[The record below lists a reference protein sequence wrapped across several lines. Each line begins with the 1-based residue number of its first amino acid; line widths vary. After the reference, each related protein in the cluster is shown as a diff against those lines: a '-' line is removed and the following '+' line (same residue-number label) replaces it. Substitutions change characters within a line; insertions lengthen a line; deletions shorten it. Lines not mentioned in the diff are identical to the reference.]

1 MPTRQAAQ
9 TGSIAARSTTA
20 GSTTAGSI
28 AVGSVAVDPVRWP
41 RIARSPHH
49 PVRAALA
56 RRVFNHATRQLPITV
71 QLPGGSPIRSG
82 QPVFEV
88 VSGRFFDRLGKDL
101 KLGFGE
107 SYMAGEWRAG
117 AGTDLADLLTV
128 FAGRLTDLVPAG
140 LQRMR
145 RIVDQPI
152 ARRNDRDGARSNIA
166 HHYDLSNEL
175 FATFLD
181 PTMSYSSALFDAA
194 DEHHRAPSDGELLA
208 LAQRRKI
215 DNILD
220 LAGVSA
226 GARVLEIGTGWGQLA
241 IQAAQRGAEVRSITL
256 SAEQRDLARKR
267 ISEAGVYAEVE
278 LCDYRD
284 VQGQYDAVVSVEM
297 IEAVG
302 EEYWPAY
309 FQTVERL
316 LAPGGR
322 FGLQSI
328 TMAHERLLATRRSQG
343 WIHEY
348 IFPGGLIPSVEAITT
363 VAASAGL
370 EITGRRSFGPDYA
383 RTLRLWRE
391 RFTAAHATVA
401 ELGFDEVFRRMWEFY
416 LAYSEAGFRSGYL
429 NVEQFALTRR

>member
-1 MPTRQAAQ
+1 M
-9 TGSIAARSTTA
+9 ST
-20 GSTTAGSI
+20 SQ
-28 AVGSVAVDPVRWP
+28 AVDSTRWP
-41 RIARSPHH
+41 RIARTPQH

-56 RRVFNHATRQLPITV
+56 RQVFNRATRRLPVTV
-71 QLPGGSPIRSG
+71 QLPGRAPVRNGH
-82 QPVFEV
+82 PVFEV
-88 VSGRFFDRLGKDL
+88 VSDRFFDRLGKDL
-101 KLGFGE
+101 KVGFGE

-117 AGTDLADLLTV
+117 DGTDLAELLTV
-128 FAGRLTDLVPAG
+128 FARELTELVPAG
-140 LQRMR
+140 LQRLR
-145 RIVDQPI
+145 RVVDRPI
-152 ARRNDRDGARSNIA
+152 ARINDLAGARSNIA

-181 PTMSYSSALFDAA
+181 PTMTYSAALFDPA
-194 DEHHRAPSDGELLA
+194 DELLA
-208 LAQRRKI
+208 VAQRRKI

-220 LAGVSA
+220 LAGVTA

-267 ISEAGVYAEVE
+267 ICEAGVQAEVE

-284 VQGQYDAVVSVEM
+284 VDGQYDAIVSVEM

-302 EEYWPAY
+302 EEYWPTY
-309 FQTVERL
+309 FSTVGRL

-328 TMAHERLLATRRSQG
+328 TMSHERLLATRNSQG

-348 IFPGGLIPSVEAITT
+348 IFPGGLIPSVEAIET
-363 VAASAGL
+363 VASTAGL
-370 EITGRRSFGPDYA
+370 EITGRRDFGPDYA
-383 RTLRLWRE
+383 RTLRIWRE
-391 RFTAAHATVA
+391 RFIAARPAVA
-401 ELGFDEVFRRMWEFY
+401 ELGFDPVFQRMWEFY

-429 NVEQFALTRR
+429 DVAQFALTRR

>member
-1 MPTRQAAQ
+1 MSTSQADR
-9 TGSIAARSTTA
+9 T
-20 GSTTAGSI
+20 
-28 AVGSVAVDPVRWP
+28 SVVIDATRWP
-41 RIARSPHH
+41 RIARTPHH
-49 PVRAALA
+49 PARAALA
-56 RRVFNHATRQLPITV
+56 RQVFNHATRQLPITV
-71 QLPGGSPIRSG
+71 QLPGQLAVRAGR
-82 QPVFEV
+82 PVFEV
-88 VSGRFFDRLGKDL
+88 VSDRFFDRLGKDL

-117 AGTDLADLLTV
+117 EGTDLADLLTV
-128 FAGRLTDLVPAG
+128 FARQLTELVPSG
-140 LQRMR
+140 LQRLR
-145 RIVDQPI
+145 RLVDRPI
-152 ARRNDRDGARSNIA
+152 ARLNDRVGARSNIA

-181 PTMSYSSALFDAA
+181 PTMTYSAALFDSA
-194 DEHHRAPSDGELLA
+194 DEHHRAPSDDELLA
-208 LAQRRKI
+208 LVQRRKI

-220 LAGVSA
+220 LAGVTA

-241 IQAAQRGAEVRSITL
+241 IQAAQRGAEVHSITL

-267 ISEAGVYAEVE
+267 ISEAGVHAEVE

-284 VQGQYDAVVSVEM
+284 VAGQYDAIVSVEM

-302 EEYWPAY
+302 EQYWPTY
-309 FQTVERL
+309 FETVHDL

-328 TMAHERLLATRRSQG
+328 TMSHERLLATRHSQG

-348 IFPGGLIPSVEAITT
+348 IFPGGLIPSVESIST

-370 EITGRRSFGPDYA
+370 EVAGRRDFGPDYA

-391 RFTAAHATVA
+391 RFTANAGVVA
-401 ELGFDEVFRRMWEFY
+401 DLGFDAVFRRMWEFY

-429 NVEQFALTRR
+429 NVAQFALTRR